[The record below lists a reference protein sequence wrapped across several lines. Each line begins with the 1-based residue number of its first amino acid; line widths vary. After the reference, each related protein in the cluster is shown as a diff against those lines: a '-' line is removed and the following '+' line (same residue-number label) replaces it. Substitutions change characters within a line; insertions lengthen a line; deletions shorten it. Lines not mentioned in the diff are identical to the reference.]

1 MYNTLICELFITTR
15 LILLNKLLE
24 DGNTLFKRNRFEE
37 AAHRY
42 SYALK
47 RIPATN
53 NNVTSSLVGGAKRR
67 QLTLTVD
74 DEVGGGGGES
84 GGEDENS
91 SSLDQADHESLFNQ
105 LRTHLLLNLSK
116 CQRKMADWDGA
127 VESATRYAIF
137 TGFLAI
143 DKR

>member
-1 MYNTLICELFITTR
+1 M
-15 LILLNKLLE
+15 ILLNKLLE

-127 VESATRYAIF
+127 VESATRCAQNPSFLSTAIF
-137 TGFLAI
+137 LPPYI
-143 DKR
+143 CSLEY